1 LANTATLGG
10 RAIDWLPAVVEQA
23 EMLAY
28 DRHVLRGVGA
38 TVKEATNAG
47 STPCYTLAASARRL
61 MVRAAIVAERRK

>member
-38 TVKEATNAG
+38 TVKKATNAG
-47 STPCYTLAASARRL
+47 STPCYTGIRSPLDA
-61 MVRAAIVAERRK
+61 VRAAIVAERKR